1 MRGKV
6 TLGEGFLKNHSNHD
20 SDHSFATT
28 FILPFCIL
36 RSCRGSNLF
45 GDRFPENVLKISV
58 CFLDSCPVEEGV
70 CIRQN
75 GGKYCCKFENLIL
88 PSLPDPT
95 TSTEAATTTEACED
109 LSPKCVLSV
118 HLCFLPDYDKI
129 MNVYCQK
136 TCMRTC
142 GQFTMVP
149 TVPTCRDITPDCAGK
164 ESLCKMNEYVSIMKQ
179 YCARSC
185 AFCT

>member
-1 MRGKV
+1 MIRTILLLLLSSFPSV
-6 TLGEGFLKNHSNHD
+6 FSEVVEGLTCSVIDFQ
-20 SDHSFATT
+20 
-28 FILPFCIL
+28 
-36 RSCRGSNLF
+36 
-45 GDRFPENVLKISV
+45 KI